1 MKIWYRAKL
10 SQVTVM
16 LINANQEARE
26 FAWCYVARYF
36 TYATLVFS
44 PVVHTRNKHCF
55 LARNFSSS
63 SRIIATT
70 VCGQRAYAEAH
81 HTSCFTEVDAQKS
94 CGWKLRV
101 FVNSSK
107 KKTTAFSTRWTLYF
121 LIVTHDRQHTPF
133 LSPRCPLPSRRLENL
148 DPTKKTRIDVTLS
161 THHT

>member
-26 FAWCYVARYF
+26 FAWCYVARYL

-107 KKTTAFSTRWTLYF
+107 KKPPPFQHVEPYIFSLSRMIANTPRF
-121 LIVTHDRQHTPF
+121 SRHDVRY
-133 LSPRCPLPSRRLENL
+133 RRVDL
-148 DPTKKTRIDVTLS
+148 KT
-161 THHT
+161 